1 MFQVLLSIQVVG
13 ILILAGVIVYMV
25 PRITS
30 KSQVL
35 MFLFMLEAFVDSVG
49 YLLEA
54 TAVTSET
61 ALMGTKICYIGR
73 SYLLVTIFAYI
84 VLFCRLKVS
93 KFVFG
98 ILFAFQTLV
107 LFLVLF
113 AENNTLYY
121 TKITFVQDGLYPR
134 NVFNYGVVYICNQVM
149 MYIYVLVM
157 FTALIRKYRRS
168 QSVVEKRKIRTLF
181 FTLLAGIIGVLF
193 YFTEYSQGYDT
204 AGIGY
209 VVGACVLAFGM
220 FRHDVFASLEETK
233 DRIMLNMQAGVVV
246 LDDSDNI
253 LYHNLV
259 ADKLFP
265 TLGTAQSV
273 IALTDLEEYSRKGKK
288 IFFEKSVYQVRKDEA
303 QESGRGRIYII
314 PNITDSYNYT
324 TKLESQ
330 VAEKTKELEAVTL
343 QAISA
348 VANTI
353 DAKDEYTKG
362 HSNRVAKYATIL
374 AKKLGKDENFIN
386 NLKYMALL
394 HDIGKIGVPDSVL
407 NKPGKLTDT
416 EFELVK
422 QHTLIGGEILK
433 DITMVE
439 GVAYGAKYHHE
450 RYDGNGYPRRLK
462 GEEIPVEARIIGIAD
477 AYDAMTSNRVYRNK
491 LPMDVVLKE
500 LEKGKGTQF
509 DEEMAEV
516 FIGLV
521 KNGEMKVIGRDSDAE
536 PTLLGESN
544 QLLMNIIDKKNEQ
557 AKMESDYDYL
567 TGLYN
572 RKACERE
579 ITKFLKEGSGVLM
592 LLDLDYFKNVNDTYG
607 HLMGDYALK
616 LAADCMKE
624 AVPEDSI
631 VGRQGGDEFVVFLKN
646 HVEQEDVFSWAQ
658 RIQDTFRQKT
668 TEEQVIGQ
676 CSFSIGVSLP
686 GTDVDGYAGLFQQ
699 ADKALYYVKQAGRNG
714 VYMYGRKAQM
724 SATIASTKQDIEQIA
739 DILRNS
745 DQNNSDLPVK
755 MKELSHVYEYTRN
768 IANRYQYSLH
778 VVLFS
783 LECKAGEDTLEVLE
797 NAMNNFQIAVQK
809 SIRGVDISTRYG
821 SSQVIV
827 ILLDA
832 SEEGVQ
838 IAINKIMQNYYRMQ
852 VDDRISIEYDF
863 VNLKDETAEEEA
875 VLEQESLEEA
885 ESTPEEAAVESDE
898 EEPET
903 EESAEVRDEAI
914 AEETELEEEPESLP
928 EEETAAEPESQPE
941 EETVAKP
948 ETELEEEP
956 SESVPEMTEQ
966 NDKE

>member
-1 MFQVLLSIQVVG
+1 MFQILISIQVVG
-13 ILILAGVIVYMV
+13 ILVLAGVILYMV

-35 MFLFMLEAFVDSVG
+35 MFLFVLEAFVDSVG

-54 TAVTSET
+54 TAVTAET

-73 SYLLVTIFAYI
+73 SYLLLTIFAYI
-84 VLFCRLKVS
+84 VQFCRLKIP
-93 KFVFG
+93 KIVFA
-98 ILFAFQTLV
+98 ILFAFHTMVLLLV
-107 LFLVLF
+107 FF
-113 AENNTLYY
+113 AEQTTLYY
-121 TKITFVQDGLYPR
+121 TQITYQQGGLYAH
-134 NVFNYGVVYICNQVM
+134 NVFGHGVVYVMNQVL
-149 MYIYVLVM
+149 MYIYLAVM
-157 FTALIRKYRRS
+157 FVALVVKYKNS
-168 QSVVEKRKIRTLF
+168 QSGIEKQKVLTLF
-181 FTLLAGIIGVLF
+181 FILLAGIVGVLVYYADF
-193 YFTEYSQGYDT
+193 AQGYDT

-220 FRHDVFASLEETK
+220 FRHDVFASLEVVK
-233 DRIMLNMQAGVVV
+233 DRIMYDMQTGVVV
-246 LDDSDNI
+246 LDDANNI
-253 LYHNLV
+253 LYHNQV

-265 TLGTAQSV
+265 ALGTNQSV
-273 IALTDLEEYSRKGKK
+273 IALTDLEEYSRKGRNL
-288 IFFEKSVYQVRKDEA
+288 FFEDSVYQVRKEEE
-303 QESGRGRIYII
+303 QQSGRGHIYII
-314 PNITDSYNYT
+314 PNITVSYNYT
-324 TKLESQ
+324 TQLESQ
-330 VAEKTKELEAVTL
+330 VAEKTKELEIVTL

-362 HSNRVAKYATIL
+362 HSNRVAKYAMIL
-374 AKKLGKDENFIN
+374 AQKLGKDEAYIN

-407 NKPGKLTDT
+407 NKAGRLTDT
-416 EFELVK
+416 EFELIK
-422 QHTLIGGEILK
+422 QHTLIGGDILK
-433 DITMVE
+433 DITMVD

-450 RYDGNGYPRRLK
+450 RYDGGGYPRRLK
-462 GEEIPVEARIIGIAD
+462 GEEIPYAARIIGIAD

-491 LPMDVVLKE
+491 LSMDVVLQE

-509 DEEMAEV
+509 DPQMAEV
-516 FIGLV
+516 FVELV
-521 KNGEMKVIGRDSDAE
+521 KSGEMKVVGRDAE
-536 PTLLGESN
+536 DSPTLLGESN

-557 AKMESDYDYL
+557 AKQESDYDYL

-579 ITKFLKEGSGVLM
+579 ITKYLKDGVGVLL

-616 LAADCMKE
+616 LAAGCMKE
-624 AVPEDSI
+624 SVPEDSI

-646 HVEQEDVFSWAQ
+646 KLEQEEIFSYAQ
-658 RIQDTFRQKT
+658 KIQDAFRQKT
-668 TEEQVIGQ
+668 AEEQVIGQ

-686 GTDVDGYAGLFQQ
+686 GTDVDGYEGLFQQ

-745 DQNNSDLPVK
+745 EHNHNSLPAK

-783 LECKAGEDTLEVLE
+783 LECIASEDTLEILE
-797 NAMNNFQIAVQK
+797 NAMNTFQIAVQK

-821 SSQVIV
+821 SSQIIV

-832 SEEGVQ
+832 SEDGVQ
-838 IAINKIMQNYYRMQ
+838 IAINKMMQNYYRMQ
-852 VDDRISIEYDF
+852 ADDRITIEYDY
-863 VNLKDETAEEEA
+863 VNLKEVSEPTEESENPAEE
-875 VLEQESLEEA
+875 LYESL
-885 ESTPEEAAVESDE
+885 SRPETEGMETIAESDE
-898 EEPET
+898 AVDSTDAGQEPED
-903 EESAEVRDEAI
+903 S
-914 AEETELEEEPESLP
+914 
-928 EEETAAEPESQPE
+928 
-941 EETVAKP
+941 K
-948 ETELEEEP
+948 
-956 SESVPEMTEQ
+956 
-966 NDKE
+966 